1 MVVVCVYGW
10 GRGNDFMYASHVGE
24 GTSPKT
30 YVFAQDDGKGW
41 SQKLELSCVTSS
53 SSPHGNIY
61 PFLFNALLMLLMMT
75 SRGIER

>member
-1 MVVVCVYGW
+1 MVVRVCVW
-10 GRGNDFMYASHVGE
+10 GRGNDFMCASYVG
-24 GTSPKT
+24 GMTSPKT

-53 SSPHGNIY
+53 STPRGNIY
-61 PFLFNALLMLLMMT
+61 PFLFNTLLMLLMMT

>member
-1 MVVVCVYGW
+1 MVVCVCVW
-10 GRGNDFMYASHVGE
+10 GRGNDFMCASYVGE
-24 GTSPKT
+24 GTSPKP

-41 SQKLELSCVTSS
+41 FQKPELSCVTSS

>member
-1 MVVVCVYGW
+1 MVVCVCVW
-10 GRGNDFMYASHVGE
+10 GKGNNLMCASYVGE

-41 SQKLELSCVTSS
+41 SQKPELSCVTSS